1 MSYHRQQIL
10 GPDRSG
16 FLICPRHALRTYQ
29 KYQERNEPM
38 PVAMVVGVHPAV
50 LYAGGFTTRYGI
62 DELSL
67 AGGLLEDPV
76 RLVKCETSDLEVP
89 ADAEMIIEG
98 EILPDSMT
106 DEGPFGEVTGG
117 YAEEGSTEIF
127 VVKAIT
133 HRKDPIFYG
142 MHSGAPMTDPQSI
155 TGICV
160 EAALY
165 EHLSKVEG
173 GLDLLDIRCLGVA
186 GLMAVVIKLRPRI
199 AGQAKTA
206 LLAALSSPYLH
217 PKLAIA
223 IDEDM
228 DASDLNQVFWSLT
241 TRVNAEQDVT
251 KIDNTR
257 IWSLDNASDIVPGM
271 SPMYRIGTKVA
282 IDATKP
288 WSSRIEDKTRFD
300 RAMPTNYDAVDIEDF
315 LT

>member
-1 MSYHRQQIL
+1 
-10 GPDRSG
+10 
-16 FLICPRHALRTYQ
+16 
-29 KYQERNEPM
+29 
-38 PVAMVVGVHPAV
+38 
-50 LYAGGFTTRYGI
+50 
-62 DELSL
+62 
-67 AGGLLEDPV
+67 
-76 RLVKCETSDLEVP
+76 
-89 ADAEMIIEG
+89 
-98 EILPDSMT
+98 
-106 DEGPFGEVTGG
+106 
-117 YAEEGSTEIF
+117 
-127 VVKAIT
+127 
-133 HRKDPIFYG
+133 
-142 MHSGAPMTDPQSI
+142 
-155 TGICV
+155 
-160 EAALY
+160 LY

-173 GLDLLDIRCLGVA
+173 GLDLLDIRCLGVS

-199 AGQAKTA
+199 SGQAKTA

-257 IWSLDNASDIVPGM
+257 IWSLDNASNIVPGM

-300 RAMPTNYDAVDIEDF
+300 RAMPTNFDAVDIEDF